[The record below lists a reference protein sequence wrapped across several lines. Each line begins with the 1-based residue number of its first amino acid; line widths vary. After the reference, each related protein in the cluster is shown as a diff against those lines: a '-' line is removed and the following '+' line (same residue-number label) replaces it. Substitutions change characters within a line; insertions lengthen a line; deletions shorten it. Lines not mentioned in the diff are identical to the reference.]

1 MSKRNVFLAALAAM
15 SMCAPAWAVNKCTG
29 PDGKVY
35 FQDTP
40 CAAGHS
46 GGEIKDYATHPNFD
60 ATKRNAAALCES
72 RLRTDPAWKDP
83 GSVQI
88 TDVSRAGFTTIRM
101 HDATLAVVRYTAS
114 VNAKNSYGAYTGAR
128 LASCY
133 MDGAETRVLRVETAQ
148 Q

>member
-1 MSKRNVFLAALAAM
+1 MSKRKMFLAALAAVG
-15 SMCAPAWAVNKCTG
+15 MCAPAWAINKCTG

-40 CAAGHS
+40 CAASHS
-46 GGEIKDYATHPNFD
+46 GGEIKDSATHPDFE
-60 ATKRNAAALCES
+60 AVKSNAASLCES
-72 RLRTDPAWKDP
+72 RLRSEPAWKDP

-88 TDVSRAGFTTIRM
+88 TDVRRAGFTTITM

-133 MDGAETRVLRVETAQ
+133 MDGTETRVLRVETAQ